1 MCELGNRLREAR
13 EGRGEDLKDLARRLK
28 IGRRYLEAL
37 EACKFDELPEAVLAR
52 AYLRR
57 YAEALGL
64 DPEPLLAML
73 PLGDAPAT
81 SPTPAEPIRRR
92 GFPFLSVLFFVVAG
106 LAVLGGYLLF
116 LQPRSAKPKPV
127 SVEVRP
133 LPAPEPA
140 KVRLRVVTNPPG
152 AKVYLD
158 NFFLGAAP
166 VSLEV
171 ESGRRLLRV
180 EAEGF
185 ETFEK
190 TLDLETDRNLEVSLT
205 PKPKA
210 KPIAAAPK
218 KSNEIVIRVVARSW
232 LRVLDGKG
240 NKLFEGIP
248 PVGEELRF
256 PLPVTLRT
264 GNAGGVEVVVAGK
277 SLGRLGRSGEVVERR
292 FEAP

>member
-1 MCELGNRLREAR
+1 MCELGIRLREAR

-73 PLGDAPAT
+73 PLGDAPVA
-81 SPTPAEPIRRR
+81 SPTPAEPARRR
-92 GFPFLSVLFFVVAG
+92 GFPFLSVLFFLIAG
-106 LAVLGGYLLF
+106 LALLGGYFLF
-116 LQPRSAKPKPV
+116 LQPRSATPKPV

-140 KVRLRVVTNPPG
+140 KIRLRVITKPPG

-205 PKPKA
+205 PKPKPRPA
-210 KPIAAAPK
+210 VAPK
-218 KSNEIVIRVVARSW
+218 APNEIVIRVVARSW

-264 GNAGGVEVVVAGK
+264 GNAGGIEVVVAGK
-277 SLGRLGRSGEVVERR
+277 SLGVLGRSGEVLERR
-292 FEAP
+292 FQAP